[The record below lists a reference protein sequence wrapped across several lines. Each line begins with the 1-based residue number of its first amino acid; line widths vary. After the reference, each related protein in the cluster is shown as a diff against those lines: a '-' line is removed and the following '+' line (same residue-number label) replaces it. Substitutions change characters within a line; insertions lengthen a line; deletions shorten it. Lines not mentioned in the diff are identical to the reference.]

1 MPILRRCCA
10 RRSARRVSTNSNWL
24 SLRSKRYSF
33 RRLEATPMHN
43 IWLIA
48 KREYLEQVRG
58 KAFKITTVLIPA
70 IIVGIFSIIYIAG
83 KNSGTGKHI
92 VIASSDAVL
101 AHRVQQQLV
110 SDKDAQMTVEVV
122 APATDADRQALTDR
136 VDRKDL
142 DGFLWL
148 QIAAGQSQPT
158 GSYESRSSGD
168 FTTVGR
174 LTDAVTRAAMQQEL
188 TARGLSSSDIDALTK
203 DIKIQTLQIQNG
215 KTSSSNAMTTF
226 WAAYVMAFLL
236 SFTVVM
242 YGMNVGRSVIQEK
255 TSRIFE
261 VMLASVKPEEMLAG
275 KLIGVGSVGIT
286 QLAIWII
293 AATLFAGSAIAGK
306 LMSGEMAV
314 HVSPVEI
321 VLFAVYFVLGYVL
334 YSALFAGLAATVSTE
349 QELQQYSPL
358 AAVPIWLSF
367 GMITF
372 IVSNPNSVWSVA
384 ISMFPPCAPITMFLR
399 MASQFPPTWQIAL
412 SLGLMVLAVYIV
424 LWLSSGIYRVG
435 ILMYGKRATIPEMLR
450 WLRYS

>member
-1 MPILRRCCA
+1 M
-10 RRSARRVSTNSNWL
+10 S
-24 SLRSKRYSF
+24 
-33 RRLEATPMHN
+33 N
-43 IWLIA
+43 IWLVA

-70 IIVGIFSIIYIAG
+70 IFVGIFSIMYIAS

-101 AHRVQQQLV
+101 AQRVEQQLV
-110 SDKDAQMTVEVV
+110 NDKEAQMTVEVLSPV
-122 APATDADRQALTDR
+122 TVADRQQLTDR
-136 VDRKDL
+136 VDRKEI

-148 QIAAGQSQPT
+148 RTEAGHAQPSGT
-158 GSYESRSSGD
+158 YESRTSGD
-168 FTTVGR
+168 FATVSR
-174 LTDAVTRAAMQQEL
+174 LTDAVTRAAMQQQL
-188 TARGLSSSDIDALTK
+188 TARGLSAGDIDSLTK
-203 DIKIQTLQIQNG
+203 DIKIETLQVQNG
-215 KTSSSNAMTTF
+215 KTSSSNAMGTF
-226 WAAYVMAFLL
+226 WAAYIMAFLL

-286 QLAIWII
+286 QLGIWII
-293 AATLFAGSAIAGK
+293 AASLFAGSAMAGK
-306 LMSGEMAV
+306 FMSGEMSI
-314 HVSPVEI
+314 HVSPVQI
-321 VLFAVYFVLGYVL
+321 ALFAVYFVLGYVL

-367 GMITF
+367 GMITY
-372 IVSNPNSVWSVA
+372 IVSNPNSIWSVA

-399 MASQFPPTWQIAL
+399 MASQFPPVWQIAVSIL
-412 SLGLMVLAVYIV
+412 LMLVAIV
-424 LWLSSGIYRVG
+424 LVLWIASRIYRVG
-435 ILMYGKRATIPEMLR
+435 ILMYGKRATLPEMLR